1 MLFIGKLRG
10 RSMMISN
17 IPNPTQI
24 QLAVSPSLTS
34 LTQRVRVSR
43 RGPLFKML
51 SKTIKKKKMRKCG
64 EGEIGG
70 GGTRVLSNREI
81 KNRRDIGVA
90 TPALFSQ
97 CCQKN

>member
-1 MLFIGKLRG
+1 
-10 RSMMISN
+10 
-17 IPNPTQI
+17 
-24 QLAVSPSLTS
+24 
-34 LTQRVRVSR
+34 
-43 RGPLFKML
+43 ML

-70 GGTRVLSNREI
+70 GGTRVFSNGEI